1 MSSISHHP
9 TILISSSN
17 ATVLITVAL
26 LLVLQSGSMIALT
39 FQSPLQSHG
48 NFIIRFPFHQYVH
61 WILIE
66 ISLILYITLG
76 SAAILTK
83 SNLTIHEYEMSLH
96 LFKLFLFFQQV
107 SLFLKCKFSL
117 KIIPKY
123 FILFDVIINGIV
135 C

>member
-1 MSSISHHP
+1 
-9 TILISSSN
+9 
-17 ATVLITVAL
+17 
-26 LLVLQSGSMIALT
+26 MIALT

-48 NFIIRFPFHQYVH
+48 NVIIMFPFRQYGH

-66 ISLILYITLG
+66 ISLIPYITLG

-83 SNLTIHEYEMSLH
+83 LNLTIHEHEMSFH

-117 KIIPKY
+117 IMY
-123 FILFDVIINGIV
+123 RYTNIV